1 VFQFFVRATDKGPQE
16 KHSDVPVNILIMGPK
31 DFPPVFERKDDK
43 YFLWEN
49 SPAGKDSRVFVDRRL
64 IRFAGTVITKLKMAS
79 NVSVVYQIISE
90 LDERPQFEVDS
101 QGQISLAKPL
111 DFETQDS
118 HLIGVLAM
126 SDSSPPMTALAEVT
140 LKVLDENDHAPQFE
154 SSPYIVY
161 LAENTEEGTSIV
173 KGLFGWGFATETVE
187 RKKIHLFVLVN

>member
-1 VFQFFVRATDKGPQE
+1 VRATDKGPQE

-49 SPAGKDSRVFVDRRL
+49 SP
-64 IRFAGTVITKLKMAS
+64 AGTVITKLKMAS

-173 KGLFGWGFATETVE
+173 KGLFGRGFATETVE